1 MKGVLR
7 KVDGLGRISLPKSF
21 RSFHGIENEEQVE
34 IINTSKGV
42 LVRKANYEEK
52 PLMVAVDILDKEIK
66 YTSNKNTREE
76 LERIK
81 QAIKK
86 LGT

>member
-7 KVDGLGRISLPKSF
+7 KVDGLGRISIPKSF
-21 RSFHGIENEEQVE
+21 REFHGIENEEQVE

-42 LVRKANYEEK
+42 LIRKANYEEK
-52 PLMVAVDILDKEIK
+52 PLMVIVDILDKEIK
-66 YTSNKNTREE
+66 YTSNKHMSEE

-81 QAIKK
+81 QSIKK
-86 LGT
+86 VLA